1 MNSTEVTNSGEVSD
15 GMNELKKEF
24 SFDPSLPERN
34 KLLLYIYLFFKRAID
49 IIASLLGLFLLSPVF
64 LAIAIAIKADDG
76 GKVFYSH
83 KRIGMK
89 GKPIKILKYRSMIE
103 NAENLAQNLTPEQL
117 KQYEAEY
124 KVDNDPRITRVGAF
138 LRKSSLD
145 ELPQLLNILLGTLTI
160 VGPRP
165 VVEREL
171 LMYGNAKNK
180 FLSVKPG
187 LTGYWQAYARNTV
200 TYANGE
206 RQKMELYYIDHRSLW
221 FDIKIFFKT
230 IISVIKRTGAS

>member
-1 MNSTEVTNSGEVSD
+1 MNLTEVKSSGQTQDQTENPVWD
-15 GMNELKKEF
+15 FNP
-24 SFDPSLPERN
+24 DLPKRN
-34 KLLLYIYLFFKRAID
+34 KFLMGVYLFLKRTVD
-49 IIASLLGLFLLSPVF
+49 IIASFLGLILLSPVF

-83 KRIGMK
+83 KRIGK
-89 GKPIKILKYRSMIE
+89 NGKQIKIFKYRSMVK
-103 NAENLAQNLTPEQL
+103 NADRLAENLTPEQL
-117 KQYEAEY
+117 KQYETEY
-124 KVDNDPRITRVGAF
+124 KVDDDPRITRVGSF

-145 ELPQLLNILLGTLTI
+145 ELPQLLNILFGTLSI

-171 LMYGNAKNK
+171 LMYGKAKDK

-200 TYANGE
+200 SYTNGE
-206 RQKMELYYIDHRSLW
+206 RQKMELYYVDHCSLW

-230 IISVIKRTGAS
+230 IVSVIRRTGAS

>member
-1 MNSTEVTNSGEVSD
+1 MNLTEVKSSGQAQGQTEKV
-15 GMNELKKEF
+15 
-24 SFDPSLPERN
+24 SFDFCPDLPKRN
-34 KLLLYIYLFFKRAID
+34 KFLMRIYLFVKRTVD
-49 IIASLLGLFLLSPVF
+49 IIASILGLILLSPVF

-83 KRIGMK
+83 KRIGK
-89 GKPIKILKYRSMIE
+89 NGKQIKIFKYRSMVK
-103 NAENLAQNLTPEQL
+103 NADRLADNLTPEQL
-117 KQYEAEY
+117 KQYETEY
-124 KVDNDPRITRVGAF
+124 KVDDDPRITRVGSF

-145 ELPQLLNILLGTLTI
+145 ELPQLLNILFGTLSI

-171 LMYGNAKNK
+171 LMYGKAKDK

-200 TYANGE
+200 SYTNGE
-206 RQKMELYYIDHRSLW
+206 RQKMELYYVEHCSLW

-230 IISVIKRTGAS
+230 IVSVIRRTGAS

>member
-1 MNSTEVTNSGEVSD
+1 MNQTEVKSSGAESEEVEIKYD
-15 GMNELKKEF
+15 
-24 SFDPSLPERN
+24 FDPRLPKKN
-34 KLLLYIYLFFKRAID
+34 KVLLYIYLFVKRLID
-49 IIASLLGLFLLSPVF
+49 VVASLLGLILLSPVF

-76 GKVFYSH
+76 GRVFYSH
-83 KRIGMK
+83 ERIGMK
-89 GKPIKILKYRSMIE
+89 GKPIKIFKYRSMVK
-103 NAENLAQNLTPEQL
+103 NADRLAEKLTPEQL
-117 KQYEAEY
+117 KQYETEY
-124 KVDNDPRITRVGAF
+124 KVDDDPRITRVGAF

-145 ELPQLLNILLGTLTI
+145 ELPQLLNILFGTLSI

-171 LMYGNAKNK
+171 KMYGDAKDK

-200 TYANGE
+200 TYTNGE
-206 RQKMELYYIDHRSLW
+206 RQKMELYYVDNRSLW

-230 IISVIKRTGAS
+230 IVSVLKRTGAS

>member
-1 MNSTEVTNSGEVSD
+1 MNSTEVKNSVVTD
-15 GMNELKKEF
+15 DTQPDAVRYDFDANIPKK
-24 SFDPSLPERN
+24 N
-34 KLLLYIYLFFKRAID
+34 KLLLYIYLFIKRTVD
-49 IIASLLGLFLLSPVF
+49 IVASLLGLILLSPVF

-76 GKVFYSH
+76 GKIFYSH
-83 KRIGMK
+83 KRIGK
-89 GKPIKILKYRSMIE
+89 NGKPIKIFKYRSMVK
-103 NAENLAQNLTPEQL
+103 NADRLAEKLTPEQL
-117 KQYEAEY
+117 KQYETEY
-124 KVDNDPRITRVGAF
+124 KVDDDPRITRVGSF

-145 ELPQLLNILLGTLTI
+145 ELPQLLNILFGSLSI

-171 LMYGNAKNK
+171 LMYGKAKDK

-200 TYANGE
+200 SYTNGE
-206 RQKMELYYIDHRSLW
+206 RQNMELYYVDHCSLW

-230 IISVIKRTGAS
+230 IISVVKRTGAS

>member
-1 MNSTEVTNSGEVSD
+1 MNLTEVKSSGQAQGQTEKV
-15 GMNELKKEF
+15 
-24 SFDPSLPERN
+24 SFDFCPDIPKRN
-34 KLLLYIYLFFKRAID
+34 KFLMGIYLFVKRTVD
-49 IIASLLGLFLLSPVF
+49 IIASILGLILLSPVF

-83 KRIGMK
+83 KRIGK
-89 GKPIKILKYRSMIE
+89 NGKQIKIFKYRSMVK
-103 NAENLAQNLTPEQL
+103 NADRLADNLTPEQL
-117 KQYEAEY
+117 KQYETEY
-124 KVDNDPRITRVGAF
+124 KVDDDPRITRVGSF

-145 ELPQLLNILLGTLTI
+145 ELPQLLNILFGTLSI

-171 LMYGNAKNK
+171 LMYGKAKDK

-200 TYANGE
+200 SYTNGE
-206 RQKMELYYIDHRSLW
+206 RQKMELYYVEHCSLW

-230 IISVIKRTGAS
+230 IVSVIRRTGAS